1 MVVKGNRFFIV
12 NMSQNLTDF
21 DANGDELIQY
31 FAEICYI
38 FLNFLRI
45 SPVVSKIPFKTVDNE
60 HYRTLLLIAE

>member
-1 MVVKGNRFFIV
+1 MKFQK
-12 NMSQNLTDF
+12 QNLTDF

-31 FAEICYI
+31 FAEIWYI

-45 SPVVSKIPFKTVDNE
+45 SPVVSKIPFKPVDNE